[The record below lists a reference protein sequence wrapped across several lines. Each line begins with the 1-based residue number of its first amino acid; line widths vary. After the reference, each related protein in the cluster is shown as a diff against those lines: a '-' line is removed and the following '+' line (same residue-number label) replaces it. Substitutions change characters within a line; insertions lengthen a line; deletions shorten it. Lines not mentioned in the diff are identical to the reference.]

1 MLYLR
6 HNPSHWPLY
15 PDFEKKAKNKNKC
28 HLFRGLGTGG
38 PGRGALCHEALNNSE
53 PRIFEV
59 TQLKLNNLI
68 RVTTTHPIEFA
79 LGHICI

>member
-1 MLYLR
+1 MQIKLKKMLYLR
-6 HNPSHWPLY
+6 QNPSHWPLH

-53 PRIFEV
+53 TKEPRIFEV
-59 TQLKLNNLI
+59 TQLKFTI
-68 RVTTTHPIEFA
+68 RAT
-79 LGHICI
+79 